1 MRLIGHSDQRG
12 RPDGVQVM
20 VHRGFAYVGH
30 MFSKGWSVIDV
41 CDPKRPRAV
50 NYVPAPPGIWNI
62 HLQTHD
68 DLLLVVHAKDTF
80 AAAEFAD
87 ERSYYRGQ
95 LGQIVGTAQ
104 GRGAARDWRRVFD
117 IADPFRPLEVGA
129 LVPAAPTRLMDHR
142 PNRARVIQSADVY
155 VDAAGLIYSTDYN
168 AGLSIMEFGG

>member
-1 MRLIGHSDQRG
+1 MSELPRPDYARNMRLIGHSDQRG

-68 DLLLVVHAKDTF
+68 DLLLVVHAKDMF

-117 IADPFRPLEVGA
+117 IADPFRPSKSGRSCPRRQRAWWITGPTAHA
-129 LVPAAPTRLMDHR
+129 LSSRRMCM
-142 PNRARVIQSADVY
+142 
-155 VDAAGLIYSTDYN
+155 STPPV
-168 AGLSIMEFGG
+168 